1 MKPKLQPEILEG
13 LKFAD
18 YRKLFYK
25 ELKRMKDG
33 FPQGEQTEYLMLSEF
48 EFADLKGKKIPFIV
62 VGTLG
67 SSWTKFYKTEAKKR
81 PNKDFSKGKVSFGAT
96 ENGLQNFHF
105 ELNDGK
111 LTAKHLK
118 IADKVLFKKVKL
130 NPELSENLG
139 AEEAVAATAATAA
152 AGAGAAAAKMQKAKE
167 ALEGQGKT
175 LKESLLKL
183 KEQFLQVKK
192 EVLPKFKAGKA
203 GNKAIKQLKAAQAAF
218 QTFKKDYEGAH
229 KKVQAGFNSA
239 FQQLEGQAKEM
250 AKLALAVKKN
260 KKSLAQELAEAY
272 FLKKEKR
279 AATEKEVAIMQQSLK
294 NAIAYRQ
301 LDGKDDRALQLKAIY
316 LTAQHVGPFFT
327 GENTDLV
334 YQKMQG

>member
-1 MKPKLQPEILEG
+1 MKPKLQPEILQG

-18 YRKLFYK
+18 YRKFFYK
-25 ELKRMKDG
+25 ELKRMKAS

-67 SSWTKFYKTEAKKR
+67 SSWSKFYKTEAKKR

-96 ENGLQNFHF
+96 EGGLQNFHF

-111 LTAKHLK
+111 LTAKHIK
-118 IADKVLFKKVKL
+118 IAEKVLFKKVKL
-130 NPELSENLG
+130 NPQLSENVG
-139 AEEAVAATAATAA
+139 AGEALAA
-152 AGAGAAAAKMQKAKE
+152 AGAAKMQKAKE
-167 ALEGQGKT
+167 ALEGQGET
-175 LKESLLKL
+175 LKEGLLQL
-183 KEQFLQVKK
+183 KEEFLQVKK

-218 QTFKKDYEGAH
+218 QTFKKDYNGAH

-272 FLKKEKR
+272 FMKKEKR

-294 NAIAYRQ
+294 NAIAYRK
-301 LDGKDDRALQLKAIY
+301 LDSQDDRALQLKAIY
-316 LTAQHVGPFFT
+316 LTAQYVGPFFT

-334 YQKMQG
+334 YQKMHA

>member
-25 ELKRMKDG
+25 ELKRMKAG
-33 FPQGEQTEYLMLSEF
+33 FPEGEQTEYLMLSEF

-67 SSWTKFYKTEAKKR
+67 GSWGKFYKTEAKKR

-96 ENGLQNFHF
+96 EGGLQNFHF

-111 LTAKHLK
+111 LTAKHIK
-118 IADKVLFKKVKL
+118 IAGKVLFKKVKL
-130 NPELSENLG
+130 SPQLSENVG
-139 AEEAVAATAATAA
+139 AGEALAA

-175 LKESLLKL
+175 LKEGLLKL
-183 KEQFLQVKK
+183 KGEFLQVKK

-229 KKVQAGFNSA
+229 KKVQAGFSTA

-272 FLKKEKR
+272 FMKKEKR

-294 NAIAYRQ
+294 NAIAYRK
-301 LDGKDDRALQLKAIY
+301 LDSQDDRALQLKAIY

-334 YQKMQG
+334 YQKMQA

>member
-1 MKPKLQPEILEG
+1 MKPKLQPEILQG

-18 YRKLFYK
+18 YRKFFYK
-25 ELKRMKDG
+25 ELKRMKAG

-67 SSWTKFYKTEAKKR
+67 SSWGKFYKTEAKKR

-96 ENGLQNFHF
+96 EGGLQNFHF

-111 LTAKHLK
+111 LTAKHIK
-118 IADKVLFKKVKL
+118 IAEKALFKKVKL
-130 NPELSENLG
+130 SPKLSENIG
-139 AEEAVAATAATAA
+139 AGEAVAVASAT
-152 AGAGAAAAKMQKAKE
+152 AAKMQKAKE
-167 ALEGQGKT
+167 TLEKQGKT
-175 LKESLLKL
+175 LKESLLQL
-183 KEQFLQVKK
+183 KEEFLQVKK
-192 EVLPKFKAGKA
+192 EVLPKFKVGKA

-218 QTFKKDYEGAH
+218 QTFKKDYNGAH

-272 FLKKEKR
+272 FMKKEKR
-279 AATEKEVAIMQQSLK
+279 TATEKEVAIMQQSLK
-294 NAIAYRQ
+294 NAIAYRK
-301 LDGKDDRALQLKAIY
+301 LDSQDDRALQLKAIY

-334 YQKMQG
+334 YQKMQA